1 MSHLHKNILMNRL
14 DSLGFR
20 SNGFSLCTKEE
31 TTNYNMIGARGD
43 ALPK

>member
-1 MSHLHKNILMNRL
+1 MNRL

-20 SNGFSLCTKEE
+20 SSGFGLSTKEE
-31 TTNYNMIGARGD
+31 ATDDNMIGARGD